1 MLINLISQIDNPKLK
16 EEYLKKLKK
25 TMIKEEDHK
34 RIKTKISL
42 DETLERFNKKKSKEI
57 TVNDLQHEIANIK
70 KEIFE
75 LKNDLKI

>member
-1 MLINLISQIDNPKLK
+1 MLINLISQIDKPELK

-25 TMIKEEDHK
+25 TMIKEEDYK

-42 DETLERFNKKKSKEI
+42 GETLERFNKKKSKEI

>member
-1 MLINLISQIDNPKLK
+1 
-16 EEYLKKLKK
+16 
-25 TMIKEEDHK
+25 MIKEEDHK